1 LKIDIA
7 FIRDVTTNPDDAAI
21 VQAIITMAHSLN
33 LVVIAEGVETPGQL
47 GYLRRHQCDQVQGYH
62 FSRPLPAGLATDLL
76 AQRIIAPLPAVAGAR
91 TQTML
96 AIDDDPLMLDLIAD
110 VFEGKGYHLILT
122 QSASAAFE
130 ALAQND
136 VQVILC
142 DQNMPEMT
150 GTEFLDRVKIMYP
163 ATFRIIL
170 SGKGDLEEMM
180 AAVNRGAIDRF
191 YTKPWDNDILVS
203 NVQQAFQQQ
212 RTLPGAATPTQFR
225 LQTAPTA
232 L

>member
-1 LKIDIA
+1 
-7 FIRDVTTNPDDAAI
+7 
-21 VQAIITMAHSLN
+21 
-33 LVVIAEGVETPGQL
+33 
-47 GYLRRHQCDQVQGYH
+47 
-62 FSRPLPAGLATDLL
+62 
-76 AQRIIAPLPAVAGAR
+76 
-91 TQTML
+91 ML
-96 AIDDDPLMLDLIAD
+96 AVDDDPLMLDLLAA
-110 VFEGKGYHLILT
+110 VFEGKGYHLILA

-142 DQNMPEMT
+142 DQHMPEMT

-163 ATFRIIL
+163 ATFRIVL
-170 SGKGDLEEMM
+170 SGKSDLGQMM

-203 NVQQAFQQQ
+203 NVQQAFLQQ
-212 RTLPGAATPTQFR
+212 RSMPGAATPAQFR
-225 LQTAPTA
+225 LMASPAA